1 MSERDDRPRPERARP
16 ERAGGAPRRGGER
29 SSTGRPS
36 RDGSPRQ
43 ARDARP
49 PRRDADQPARPDW
62 QTRVAR
68 PPREDAPRS
77 PIIPDEITD
86 QDIEL
91 GIRVQL
97 KTLTEENAEK
107 VARHLAMVNLLF
119 EQDPALAHE
128 HALAA
133 SRRAGRLA
141 IVRETVGITAYQVE
155 DWALALRE
163 LSTYRRLTGSNDHLP
178 LMADCERGLGR
189 PKKALELG
197 RSVDRNTLPAGVRVN
212 LAIVMSG
219 ARLDLGENE
228 LALAELEIPE
238 LNVSKVFEYSA
249 QLFRAYSECLSILG
263 RTTDAKKWSDLAD
276 RAEKHFS
283 GSNKPEDEVFS
294 VLEEIQI
301 PEASDRNGV
310 SNKTEHDDRS
320 RAPRVPFRRDSGR
333 DGERDAGR
341 DRAPRTGGRDGA
353 PRTGGRDGSRGGSR
367 DGAPRTGGFRGRP
380 AGGDSRREG
389 GRDGGREG
397 GFGRGDRGKPRGR

>member
-1 MSERDDRPRPERARP
+1 MSERDDRRPERGQPDRARP
-16 ERAGGAPRRGGER
+16 ERGRPAARPERPAGAAHRGGER
-29 SSTGRPS
+29 SSAGRPS

-43 ARDARP
+43 AREARP
-49 PRRDADQPARPDW
+49 LRRDEEQAARPDW

-212 LAIVMSG
+212 LAIVLSG

-263 RTTDAKKWSDLAD
+263 RTTDAKKWSDLAT

-283 GSNKPEDEVFS
+283 GTNNPEDEVFS

-301 PEASDRNGV
+301 PEPSDRNRV
-310 SNKTEHDDRS
+310 WNKTERDARS
-320 RAPRVPFRRDSGR
+320 GAPRAPFRRDGERSHSRDGDRPARRESSGR
-333 DGERDAGR
+333 DGGR
-341 DRAPRTGGRDGA
+341 PTGRDG
-353 PRTGGRDGSRGGSR
+353 GR
-367 DGAPRTGGFRGRP
+367 
-380 AGGDSRREG
+380 E
-389 GRDGGREG
+389 GGREG